1 MVGINE
7 DGSLMRI
14 PTHRDR
20 NTARALR
27 LPLYHPDTPCPKHP
41 ASAFYT
47 ANDRCVICHNTTPR
61 A

>member
-7 DGSLMRI
+7 DGTFVRI

-20 NTARALR
+20 HTARELN
-27 LPLYHPDTPCPKHP
+27 LPLYEPDVPCNKHPD
-41 ASAFYT
+41 SAFYT
-47 ANDRCVICHNTTPR
+47 ANDRCVMCLNTTPR